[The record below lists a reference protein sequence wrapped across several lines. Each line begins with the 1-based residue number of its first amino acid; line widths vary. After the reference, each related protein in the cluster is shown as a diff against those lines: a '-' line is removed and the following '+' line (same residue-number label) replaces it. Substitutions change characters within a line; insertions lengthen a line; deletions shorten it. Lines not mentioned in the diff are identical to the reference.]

1 MDDAK
6 ESPPADVM
14 LNLEPS
20 APLEI
25 DHVRSDAWLSSSVAV
40 RTAEESRPDVIVMD
54 VMMPNCLVLSLGVS
68 QDSLPRLMRDW
79 QT

>member
-1 MDDAK
+1 MASSGAFDVGGQA
-6 ESPPADVM
+6 ADGV
-14 LNLEPS
+14 E
-20 APLEI
+20 
-25 DHVRSDAWLSSSVAV
+25 AV

-54 VMMPNCLVLSLGVS
+54 VMMPNCLALSLGVS